1 MLRVSWYLSNAIHS
15 AINQQIALKT
25 IRKLGFKVSAV
36 WNGKEALDYLLAAQ
50 SPTSTHR
57 LPDIILMDV
66 QMPIIDGYR
75 ATHLIRHHAPYAA
88 CARQIPIVAMTASA
102 IQGDR
107 EKCQKAGM
115 DDYLAKPVKGKL
127 LERMLVRW
135 ATQKRSAG
143 VVAQSH
149 SSGSECVE
157 GSPHEYELS
166 TDHFVDDGASPKV
179 AESKKD
185 IRHMILPTAENEGE
199 RAMRREE
206 AEDKAVS
213 LRDDKLIVAAGGVRD
228 GFVPQITERT
238 GQALTVENIGKL
250 EREDRSGRKG
260 KSYDATVAMDRS
272 ESGSMD
278 VGGRSATPVTRTAD
292 QASQL
297 MANSASGEREDRG
310 PARPVVGRR
319 WHDSEKTVTGR

>member
-1 MLRVSWYLSNAIHS
+1 
-15 AINQQIALKT
+15 
-25 IRKLGFKVSAV
+25 
-36 WNGKEALDYLLAAQ
+36 
-50 SPTSTHR
+50 
-57 LPDIILMDV
+57 MDV

-135 ATQKRSAG
+135 VTRKRSFG

-149 SSGSECVE
+149 SSGSGCGEE
-157 GSPHEYELS
+157 GVHEYGSSGGQLIDE
-166 TDHFVDDGASPKV
+166 DIQP
-179 AESKKD
+179 KKD
-185 IRHMILPTAENEGE
+185 LGEVTKDTRHMVLPTAENEGD
-199 RAMRREE
+199 RAMRREQ
-206 AEDKAVS
+206 AENKAVS
-213 LRDDKLIVAAGGVRD
+213 LRDDKLIVAAGGAAD
-228 GFVPQITERT
+228 GLVPHIAEGA
-238 GQALTVENIGKL
+238 GQALTVENVGRL
-250 EREDRSGRKG
+250 EREGRSAKMGKGR
-260 KSYDATVAMDRS
+260 YHAVADMDGS

-278 VGGRSATPVTRTAD
+278 VDGRSTTPVTRTAD
-292 QASQL
+292 RMPQL
-297 MANSASGEREDRG
+297 KVNGASGEREDRSPVR
-310 PARPVVGRR
+310 PAVARR